1 MNLRLIS
8 AMPESAAPSSMTVVP
23 PSGTLC
29 CEAENVK
36 VWLAGTVDGSW
47 KVTEKFHVVGSKLGA
62 LKMPV
67 PEMATYGLPPRTPR
81 TKELVNNSK
90 LMAGV
95 PKTFQNGVITLEEV
109 KFNGAENT
117 IWVLGAITPA
127 MDPLSDWTTGLAVV
141 EPDQE
146 TTVVADDVEP
156 VFNAVLVFH
165 DVVGIRLR
173 QTVGRN

>member
-1 MNLRLIS
+1 MLL
-8 AMPESAAPSSMTVVP
+8 
-23 PSGTLC
+23 
-29 CEAENVK
+29 K
-36 VWLAGTVDGSW
+36 SW
-47 KVTEKFHVVGSKLGA
+47 KLID
-62 LKMPV
+62 
-67 PEMATYGLPPRTPR
+67 
-81 TKELVNNSK
+81 
-90 LMAGV
+90 GV

-156 VFNAVLVFH
+156 VFKLALPANPMAPVMEVA
-165 DVVGIRLR
+165 
-173 QTVGRN
+173 